1 MYGIRFWK
9 GNAAF
14 NRQKDHD
21 FAPNEWFRQT
31 VVAECKFASFDK
43 GGDAEKMRRCEH
55 FHWAFEHGVPNDVI
69 RCKDCGYWQ
78 YL

>member
-1 MYGIRFWK
+1 MHGIRFWK
-9 GNAAF
+9 GNANF

-31 VVAECKFASFDK
+31 IISECKFVSFDK
-43 GGDAEKMRRCEH
+43 GGDTEKMKKCEH
-55 FHWAFEHGVPNDVI
+55 FHWEFIRRIPNDVI

>member
-9 GNAAF
+9 GNATF
-14 NRQKDHD
+14 NRQ
-21 FAPNEWFRQT
+21 
-31 VVAECKFASFDK
+31 SFDK

-55 FHWAFEHGVPNDVI
+55 FHWAFERGVPNDVI